1 MALMTHI
8 DVSRMASAFVGTAD
22 NEMIELEARLRAAQ
36 LDADVAA
43 LDVLISSDLLFTGPD
58 GQLGTKEQ
66 DLDAH
71 RSGLVRFK
79 EHEPEEMRVRRI
91 GTNAAVVALKARL
104 AVEVAGTLIRGTHR
118 YTRVWA
124 REGGEWRVVGGHVAA
139 VPS

>member
-1 MALMTHI
+1 MDDI
-8 DVSRMASAFVGTAD
+8 DVAHMTSVLVGEADEEIVALESR
-22 NEMIELEARLRAAQ
+22 IRRAQ

-43 LDVLISSDLLFTGPD
+43 LDALLSNDLLFTGPD
-58 GQLGTKEQ
+58 GQVGTKAQ

-71 RSGLVRFK
+71 RSGVVRFR
-79 EHEPEEMRVRRI
+79 EHEPEELRVRRV
-91 GTNAAVVALKARL
+91 GASVAVVALRARL

-124 REGGEWRVVGGHVAA
+124 LENGEWRVVGGHVAA